1 MSDGGVSG
9 IHAEP
14 CKKLEQE
21 VASVTEEKLE
31 GLAVQLGTPSFVF
44 DTDILKKRAG
54 WIKEMIHPAKLCFA
68 IKANP
73 FLVEALEPQA
83 DRYEVCS
90 PGEFHICVERKLPM
104 EKIVLSG
111 VNKEY
116 EDVRYAMEQG
126 VIHYT
131 AESRSQLELVSR
143 CADELDRQVELLLRV
158 TSGNQFGMSEADVT
172 ECIRDRVK
180 FPHVTMVGLQYFT
193 GTQKKIMKKIAGEVE
208 YIEDF
213 ARRLKE
219 EEQFV
224 TKVLE
229 FGPGLGVPY
238 FTKDDF
244 DEDERLLTELMEL
257 FQEPRPYDIV
267 FEMGRFLTASCG
279 YYMTK
284 IVDQK
289 KNDAVNVCIVDGGIN
304 HVNYYGQN
312 MAMKTPILSYFP
324 QHSLEE
330 KDEEEWTV
338 YGSLCTVSDILLKKL
353 PLTDARVGD
362 YLVFHNIGAYSV
374 TEGIYLFLSRK
385 MPKIY
390 LYSEDEGAVKL
401 RDGLETWMLNTCR

>member
-1 MSDGGVSG
+1 MD
-9 IHAEP
+9 ERQ
-14 CKKLEQE
+14 LEN
-21 VASVTEEKLE
+21 
-31 GLAVQLGTPSFVF
+31 LAVSLKTPSFVF
-44 DTDILKKRAG
+44 DTDILKARAAHVAE
-54 WIKEMIHPAKLCFA
+54 KVKPAKLCFA

-73 FLVEALEPQA
+73 FLLQAMDTEVE
-83 DRYEVCS
+83 RYEVCS
-90 PGEFHICVERKLPM
+90 PGEFHICVKNGVKM

-126 VIHYT
+126 VQHFT
-131 AESRSQLELVSR
+131 AESQQQFYLMNR
-143 CADELDRQVELLLRV
+143 CAEELDKQVQILLRV

-172 ECIRDRVK
+172 ECIRNREK

-213 ARRLKE
+213 ARKLEE

-224 TKVLE
+224 TQVLE

-244 DEDERLLTELMEL
+244 EEDERLLTEFMEL